1 MTQEH
6 TGLLPVLSG
15 NGWEHGRNAGTIL
28 CAHGGSLLRLLVH
41 PAAHSDT
48 GFLAVLVTQT
58 YFFSS
63 SLEY

>member
-1 MTQEH
+1 MLAQFSV
-6 TGLLPVLSG
+6 PM
-15 NGWEHGRNAGTIL
+15 
-28 CAHGGSLLRLLVH
+28 GGSLLRLLVH